1 MTGKIALYNGQNIK
15 FSGDIILAIGLII
28 LKKLEIH
35 AQWSVFE
42 SLETFDKIKRV
53 LLEEGENFRFAI
65 FRINPKGEIKKIG
78 KDWEKVRYLF

>member
-15 FSGDIILAIGLII
+15 FSRDIILAIGLII
-28 LKKLEIH
+28 LKKLGIH